1 MLGTVTMKS
10 EETGTT
16 IVFDRDNG
24 TALSLEDGVFY
35 SAAEIL
41 NLQDRKRR
49 TGQGITAAE
58 HQEKKRTMLKDR
70 EQIEMFC
77 GVFNGKVVRKSH
89 I

>member
-1 MLGTVTMKS
+1 MLGTVTIKS

-35 SAAEIL
+35 SAAEVL

-58 HQEKKRTMLKDR
+58 HQEKKRQMESSR
-70 EQIEMFC
+70 NQIQIVCE
-77 GVFNGKVVRKSH
+77 VFGGKVVRK
-89 I
+89 